1 MRHRDK
7 VVVATA
13 LDPDPVVDNHVREPG
28 SSPRCIEEK
37 WRGRSRGSERRDT
50 AGGEMTHADYD

>member
-1 MRHRDK
+1 M
-7 VVVATA
+7 VVATA

-37 WRGRSRGSERRDT
+37 WRGRSRGSDRRDT